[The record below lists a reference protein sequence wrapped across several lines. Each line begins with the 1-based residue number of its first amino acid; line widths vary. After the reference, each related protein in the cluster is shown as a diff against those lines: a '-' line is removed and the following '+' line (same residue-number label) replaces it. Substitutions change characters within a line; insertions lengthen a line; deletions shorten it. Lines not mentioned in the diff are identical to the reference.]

1 MRWSAIASP
10 TFVDTKPRPRRETTA
25 DPGTIPLADATDWE
39 PDFLPG
45 FEQRTLTLPDD
56 EEGPV
61 VATLIRK
68 TPQPGDAP
76 DTGIDLLYVHGWC
89 DYFFQTHLAE
99 FWSDLGV
106 QFYALDLR
114 KYGRSL
120 RDWQTPGYIDTLR
133 TYGADLE
140 AALRAIG
147 HGATSGRSE
156 RRLILMGHST
166 GGLTLPLWLDK
177 NPGRAAALVL
187 NSPWLE
193 FQIGS
198 AGRRALEAPI
208 HAQARVAPKSHLANV
223 DLGLYARSISNRH
236 NGEWEIDPKMRPDDG
251 WGFPSGWLSAI
262 FRGQERIARGLNIH
276 VPILALMSARST
288 TSVRWHPEMMS
299 ADSVLNVSTVTQR
312 LPLLGSFVTIAR
324 FDGALHDVTLSAE
337 PVRAQVFRQTER
349 WFDGIVR

>member
-1 MRWSAIASP
+1 VRLSQLASP
-10 TFVDTKPRPRRETTA
+10 TFVDTRPRPHRDVALGPAVDEQ
-25 DPGTIPLADATDWE
+25 GWV

-45 FEQRTLTLPDD
+45 FEQRTLVLPDD
-56 EEGPV
+56 DEGPV
-61 VATLIRK
+61 VATLVRK
-68 TPQPGDAP
+68 TPQPDDAP
-76 DTGIDLLYVHGWC
+76 DAGIDLLYVHGWC
-89 DYFFQTHLAE
+89 DYFFQTHLAQ
-99 FWSDLGV
+99 FWADLGV
-106 QFYALDLR
+106 RFYALDLR

-120 RDWQTPGYIDTLR
+120 REWQTPGYVDSLR

-140 AALRAIG
+140 AALRVIDDEAD
-147 HGATSGRSE
+147 AP
-156 RRLILMGHST
+156 RRLVLMGHST

-223 DLGLYARSISNRH
+223 DLGLYARSISKRH
-236 NGEWEIDPKMRPDDG
+236 NGEWDIDPKMRPDDG

-262 FRGQERIARGLNIH
+262 FRGQERLAHGLNIH
-276 VPILALMSARST
+276 VPILALMSAHST

-324 FDGALHDVTLSAE
+324 FDGALHDVTLSAA
-337 PVRAQVFRQTER
+337 PVRDQVFRQTAR
-349 WFDGIVR
+349 WFNGLVR